1 MDDKR
6 KAEIRKE
13 AKELLDEFGKAIDKV
28 DVAKKDLKKEVGG
41 FRKEG
46 QGKKSSAEFRQRMF
60 DNAPQKEG
68 DYILAEKKNW

>member
-1 MDDKR
+1 MDEKR

-13 AKELLDEFGKAIDKV
+13 AKKILDEFGKAIEKV

-46 QGKKSSAEFRQRMF
+46 KGKKADAAFRQRMF
-60 DNAPQKEG
+60 ENAPAKEG
-68 DYILAEKKNW
+68 DYVLAEKKNW